1 MQTPTMYMFMYRGS
15 KKYTT
20 MKLTKKILS
29 DNFVLSE
36 LEEIYVDI
44 LGKTW
49 YRDFVVNYN
58 TDQRPMSNC
67 LWEYLTEHLINAT
80 DVEELVKRGFLSSDV
95 LGDNY
100 DKVSHYYDKL
110 DNTYSIDAWKQ
121 GKDEGKVVAI
131 IDVDTLSVTY
141 LVDEAK
147 YSQSV
152 VYEIKKVLRHIL
164 ESNDIRVVP

>member
-1 MQTPTMYMFMYRGS
+1 MNMFMYRGS

-49 YRDFVVNYN
+49 YRNFVENYN
-58 TDQRPMSNC
+58 TDPRPMSNC

-80 DVEELVKRGFLSSDV
+80 DVEELVKRGFLSADV
-95 LGDNY
+95 LGYNY
-100 DKVSHYYDKL
+100 DKVSHYYDKIVE
-110 DNTYSIDAWKQ
+110 TYCIDAWKQ
-121 GKDEGKVVAI
+121 GNDKVEVVAT
-131 IDVDTLSVTY
+131 IDVDTLSVKY

-152 VYEIKKVLRHIL
+152 VDEIKKVLKKIV
-164 ESNDIRVVP
+164 E

>member
-1 MQTPTMYMFMYRGS
+1 MNIFMYRGS

-29 DNFVLSE
+29 DNFVVSE

-49 YRDFVVNYN
+49 YRDFVSNNKTN
-58 TDQRPMSNC
+58 TRPMVNC
-67 LWEYLTEHLINAT
+67 LWEYLAEHLINAT

-121 GKDEGKVVAI
+121 GKDEGKAVAI

-164 ESNDIRVVP
+164 E

>member
-1 MQTPTMYMFMYRGS
+1 
-15 KKYTT
+15 

-49 YRDFVVNYN
+49 YRNFVENYN
-58 TDQRPMSNC
+58 TDTRPMPNC
-67 LWEYLTEHLINAT
+67 LWEYLSEHLINAT
-80 DVEELVKRGFLSSDV
+80 DVEELVKRGFLSSNV

-100 DKVSHYYDKL
+100 DKVSHYYDNL

-121 GKDEGKVVAI
+121 GQDEGKVVAI

-164 ESNDIRVVP
+164 K

>member
-1 MQTPTMYMFMYRGS
+1 
-15 KKYTT
+15 
-20 MKLTKKILS
+20 MKH
-29 DNFVLSE
+29 
-36 LEEIYVDI
+36 
-44 LGKTW
+44 G
-49 YRDFVVNYN
+49 
-58 TDQRPMSNC
+58 TDTRPMSNC

-121 GKDEGKVVAI
+121 GQDEGKVVAI

-164 ESNDIRVVP
+164 EGNDIRVVP

>member
-1 MQTPTMYMFMYRGS
+1 MQTPTMNMFMCRGS
-15 KKYTT
+15 KKYIA

-29 DNFVLSE
+29 DNFGLSE

-49 YRDFVVNYN
+49 YRNFVKNYN

-67 LWEYLTEHLINAT
+67 LWEYLTENLINVT
-80 DVEELVKRGFLSSDV
+80 DVAELVKRGFLSADV
-95 LGDNY
+95 LHHKY
-100 DKVSHYYDKL
+100 DKVSHYYDNL

-121 GKDEGKVVAI
+121 GNDEGKGVAI

-141 LVDEAK
+141 LVDDAK

-152 VYEIKKVLRHIL
+152 VDEIKKVLRRIF
-164 ESNDIRVVP
+164 

>member
-1 MQTPTMYMFMYRGS
+1 MNMFMYRGS

-49 YRDFVVNYN
+49 YRNFVENYN
-58 TDQRPMSNC
+58 TDPRPMSNC

-100 DKVSHYYDKL
+100 DKVSHYYDNL

-121 GKDEGKVVAI
+121 GQDEGKVVAI

-152 VYEIKKVLRHIL
+152 VFEIKKVLRHIL
-164 ESNDIRVVP
+164 EGNDIRVVT

>member
-1 MQTPTMYMFMYRGS
+1 MNMFMYRGS

-121 GKDEGKVVAI
+121 GNDEGKVVAI

>member
-1 MQTPTMYMFMYRGS
+1 MYRGS
-15 KKYTT
+15 KKYTK

-29 DNFVLSE
+29 DNFGLIG
-36 LEEIYVDI
+36 LENMCVAIFGDN
-44 LGKTW
+44 W
-49 YRDFVVNYN
+49 YRTFVMKHV
-58 TDQRPMSNC
+58 TDTRPMSNC

-121 GKDEGKVVAI
+121 GQDEGKVVAI

-164 ESNDIRVVP
+164 K

>member
-1 MQTPTMYMFMYRGS
+1 MQTPTMNMFMCRGS

-36 LEEIYVDI
+36 LENMYVLIFGDN
-44 LGKTW
+44 W
-49 YRDFVVNYN
+49 YRTFVMKYD
-58 TDQRPMSNC
+58 TDTRPMEMC
-67 LWEYLTEHLINAT
+67 LWEYLTDLLITET

-100 DKVSHYYDKL
+100 DKVSHYYDNL
-110 DNTYSIDAWKQ
+110 DNTYSIDAWKK
-121 GKDEGKVVAI
+121 GKDEGKAVAI

-152 VYEIKKVLRHIL
+152 VDEIKKVLKRL
-164 ESNDIRVVP
+164 SNM

>member
-1 MQTPTMYMFMYRGS
+1 MYRGS
-15 KKYTT
+15 KKYTK

-29 DNFVLSE
+29 DNFGLIG
-36 LEEIYVDI
+36 LENMCVAIFGDN
-44 LGKTW
+44 W
-49 YRDFVVNYN
+49 YRTFVMKHG
-58 TDQRPMSNC
+58 TDTRPMSNC

-100 DKVSHYYDKL
+100 DKVSHYYDNL

-121 GKDEGKVVAI
+121 GNDEGKVVAI

-164 ESNDIRVVP
+164 EGNDIRVVP

>member
-1 MQTPTMYMFMYRGS
+1 MYRGS
-15 KKYTT
+15 KKYTK

-29 DNFVLSE
+29 DNFVVSE

-49 YRDFVVNYN
+49 YRDFVSNNKTN
-58 TDQRPMSNC
+58 TRPMVNC
-67 LWEYLTEHLINAT
+67 LWEYLAEHLINAT
-80 DVEELVKRGFLSSDV
+80 DVEELVKRGFLASDV
-95 LGDNY
+95 LGANY

-121 GKDEGKVVAI
+121 GQDEGKVVAI

-164 ESNDIRVVP
+164 E

>member
-1 MQTPTMYMFMYRGS
+1 MQTTTMNIFMYRGS

-20 MKLTKKILS
+20 MKLTKRILS
-29 DNFVLSE
+29 DNFVVSE

-49 YRDFVVNYN
+49 YRDFVSNNKTN
-58 TDQRPMSNC
+58 TRPMVNC
-67 LWEYLTEHLINAT
+67 LWEYLAEHLINAT

-121 GKDEGKVVAI
+121 GQDEGKVVAI
-131 IDVDTLSVTY
+131 IDVDTLSVAY

-164 ESNDIRVVP
+164 E

>member
-1 MQTPTMYMFMYRGS
+1 
-15 KKYTT
+15 

-49 YRDFVVNYN
+49 YRNFVENYN
-58 TDQRPMSNC
+58 TDPRPMSNC
-67 LWEYLTEHLINAT
+67 LWEYLTEHLINVT

-100 DKVSHYYDKL
+100 DKVSHYYDNL

-121 GKDEGKVVAI
+121 GQDEGKVVAI

-164 ESNDIRVVP
+164 K

>member
-1 MQTPTMYMFMYRGS
+1 MNMFMYRGS

-95 LGDNY
+95 LVDNY

-121 GKDEGKVVAI
+121 GKDEGKVVAT

-164 ESNDIRVVP
+164 EGNDIRVVP

>member
-1 MQTPTMYMFMYRGS
+1 
-15 KKYTT
+15 

-29 DNFVLSE
+29 DNFGLSE

-49 YRDFVVNYN
+49 YRNFVKNYN
-58 TDQRPMSNC
+58 TDQRPVSNC
-67 LWEYLTEHLINAT
+67 LWEYLTENLINVT
-80 DVEELVKRGFLSSDV
+80 DVEELVKRGFLSADV
-95 LGDNY
+95 LHHKY
-100 DKVSHYYDKL
+100 DKVSHYYDNL

-121 GKDEGKVVAI
+121 GNDEGKVVAT

-164 ESNDIRVVP
+164 K

>member
-1 MQTPTMYMFMYRGS
+1 MYRGS

-49 YRDFVVNYN
+49 YRNFVENYN
-58 TDQRPMSNC
+58 TDTRPMPKC
-67 LWEYLTEHLINAT
+67 LWEYLSEHLINAT
-80 DVEELVKRGFLSSDV
+80 DVEELVKRGFLSSNV

-100 DKVSHYYDKL
+100 DKVSHYYDNL

-121 GKDEGKVVAI
+121 GQDEGKVVAI

-164 ESNDIRVVP
+164 E

>member
-1 MQTPTMYMFMYRGS
+1 MCRGS
-15 KKYTT
+15 KKYTK

-29 DNFVLSE
+29 DNFGLIG
-36 LEEIYVDI
+36 LENMCVAIF
-44 LGKTW
+44 GNNW
-49 YRDFVVNYN
+49 YRTFVMKYD
-58 TDQRPMSNC
+58 TDTRPIDIC
-67 LWEYLTEHLINAT
+67 LCEYLTDLLITGT

-121 GKDEGKVVAI
+121 GQDEGKVVAI
-131 IDVDTLSVTY
+131 IDVDTLSVAY

-164 ESNDIRVVP
+164 E

>member
-1 MQTPTMYMFMYRGS
+1 MYRGS
-15 KKYTT
+15 KKYTK

-29 DNFVLSE
+29 DNFVVSE

-49 YRDFVVNYN
+49 YRDFVSNNKTN
-58 TDQRPMSNC
+58 TRPMVNC

-121 GKDEGKVVAI
+121 GKDEGKVVAT

-141 LVDEAK
+141 LVNDAK

-164 ESNDIRVVP
+164 E

>member
-1 MQTPTMYMFMYRGS
+1 MNMFMYRGS
-15 KKYTT
+15 KKYTK

-29 DNFVLSE
+29 DNFVVSE

-49 YRDFVVNYN
+49 YRDFVSNNKTN
-58 TDQRPMSNC
+58 TRPMVNC

-121 GKDEGKVVAI
+121 GKDEGKVVAT

-141 LVDEAK
+141 LVNDAK

-164 ESNDIRVVP
+164 E

>member
-1 MQTPTMYMFMYRGS
+1 MNMFMYRGS

-20 MKLTKKILS
+20 MKLTKRILS
-29 DNFVLSE
+29 DNFVVSE

-49 YRDFVVNYN
+49 YRDFVSNNKTN
-58 TDQRPMSNC
+58 TRPMVNC
-67 LWEYLTEHLINAT
+67 LWEYLAEHLINAT

-121 GKDEGKVVAI
+121 GKDEGKVVAT

-164 ESNDIRVVP
+164 E

>member
-1 MQTPTMYMFMYRGS
+1 MNMFMCRGS

-29 DNFVLSE
+29 DNFVVSE

-49 YRDFVVNYN
+49 YRDFVSNNKTN
-58 TDQRPMSNC
+58 TRPMVNC
-67 LWEYLTEHLINAT
+67 LWEYLAEHLINAT

-121 GKDEGKVVAI
+121 GKDEGKVVAT

-152 VYEIKKVLRHIL
+152 VYEVKKVLRHIL
-164 ESNDIRVVP
+164 E

>member
-1 MQTPTMYMFMYRGS
+1 MYRGS

-121 GKDEGKVVAI
+121 GKDEGKVVATI
-131 IDVDTLSVTY
+131 EVDTLSVTY

-164 ESNDIRVVP
+164 E

>member
-1 MQTPTMYMFMYRGS
+1 MNMFMYRGS

-58 TDQRPMSNC
+58 TDPRPMANC
-67 LWEYLTEHLINAT
+67 LWEYLTEHLINVT
-80 DVEELVKRGFLSSDV
+80 DVEELVKRGYLFADV
-95 LGDNY
+95 LGNNY
-100 DKVSHYYDKL
+100 DKVSHYYDRI
-110 DNTYSIDAWKQ
+110 DETYCIDAWKQ
-121 GKDEGKVVAI
+121 GNDEGEVVAT

-152 VYEIKKVLRHIL
+152 VDEIKKVLKKI
-164 ESNDIRVVP
+164 IK

>member
-1 MQTPTMYMFMYRGS
+1 MYRGS

-49 YRDFVVNYN
+49 YRNFVENYN
-58 TDQRPMSNC
+58 TDTRPMPNC
-67 LWEYLTEHLINAT
+67 LWEYLSEHLINAT
-80 DVEELVKRGFLSSDV
+80 DVEELVKRGFLSSNV

-100 DKVSHYYDKL
+100 DKVSHYYDNL

-121 GKDEGKVVAI
+121 GQDEGKVVAI

-164 ESNDIRVVP
+164 E

>member
-1 MQTPTMYMFMYRGS
+1 MYRGS

-49 YRDFVVNYN
+49 YRNFVENYN
-58 TDQRPMSNC
+58 TDTRPMPNC
-67 LWEYLTEHLINAT
+67 LWEYLSEHLINAT
-80 DVEELVKRGFLSSDV
+80 DVEELVKRGFLSSNV

-100 DKVSHYYDKL
+100 DKVSHYYDNL

-121 GKDEGKVVAI
+121 GQDEGKVVAI

-141 LVDEAK
+141 LVDEGK

-164 ESNDIRVVP
+164 E

>member
-1 MQTPTMYMFMYRGS
+1 MYRGS

-20 MKLTKKILS
+20 MKLTKRILS
-29 DNFVLSE
+29 DNFVVSE

-49 YRDFVVNYN
+49 YRDFVSNNKTN
-58 TDQRPMSNC
+58 TRPMVNC
-67 LWEYLTEHLINAT
+67 LWEYLAEHLINAT

-121 GKDEGKVVAI
+121 GKDEGKVVATLN
-131 IDVDTLSVTY
+131 VDTLSVTY

-164 ESNDIRVVP
+164 E

>member
-1 MQTPTMYMFMYRGS
+1 MNMFMYRGS

-20 MKLTKKILS
+20 MKLTKRILS
-29 DNFVLSE
+29 DNFVVSE

-49 YRDFVVNYN
+49 YRDFVSNNKTN
-58 TDQRPMSNC
+58 TRPMVNC
-67 LWEYLTEHLINAT
+67 LWEYLAEHLINAT

-95 LGDNY
+95 LGDKY

-121 GKDEGKVVAI
+121 GQDEGKVVAT

-164 ESNDIRVVP
+164 E

>member
-1 MQTPTMYMFMYRGS
+1 MNMFMYRGS
-15 KKYTT
+15 KKYTK

-29 DNFVLSE
+29 DNFGLIG
-36 LEEIYVDI
+36 LENMCVAIFGDN
-44 LGKTW
+44 W
-49 YRDFVVNYN
+49 YRTFVMNHG
-58 TDQRPMSNC
+58 TDTRPMSNC

-100 DKVSHYYDKL
+100 DKVSHYYDNL

-121 GKDEGKVVAI
+121 GQDEGKVVAI

-164 ESNDIRVVP
+164 E

>member
-1 MQTPTMYMFMYRGS
+1 MQTPTMNMFMYRGS

-29 DNFVLSE
+29 DNFGLIG
-36 LEEIYVDI
+36 LENMCVAIF
-44 LGKTW
+44 GNNW
-49 YRDFVVNYN
+49 YRTFVMKYD
-58 TDQRPMSNC
+58 TDTRPIDIC
-67 LWEYLTEHLINAT
+67 LWEYLTDLLITGT

-95 LGDNY
+95 LGDKY

-121 GKDEGKVVAI
+121 GKDEGKVVAT

-164 ESNDIRVVP
+164 E

>member
-1 MQTPTMYMFMYRGS
+1 MYRGS

-49 YRDFVVNYN
+49 YRNFVENYN
-58 TDQRPMSNC
+58 TDTRPMPNC
-67 LWEYLTEHLINAT
+67 LWEYLSEHLINAT
-80 DVEELVKRGFLSSDV
+80 DVEELVKRGFLSSNV

-100 DKVSHYYDKL
+100 DKVSHYYDNL
-110 DNTYSIDAWKQ
+110 DNTYSIYAWKQ
-121 GKDEGKVVAI
+121 GQDEGKVVAI

-164 ESNDIRVVP
+164 E

>member
-1 MQTPTMYMFMYRGS
+1 MYRGS

-49 YRDFVVNYN
+49 YRNFVENYN
-58 TDQRPMSNC
+58 TDTRPMPNC
-67 LWEYLTEHLINAT
+67 LWEYLSEHLINAT

-100 DKVSHYYDKL
+100 DKVSHYYDNL

-121 GKDEGKVVAI
+121 GQDEGKVVAI

-164 ESNDIRVVP
+164 K

>member
-1 MQTPTMYMFMYRGS
+1 
-15 KKYTT
+15 

-29 DNFVLSE
+29 DNFGLSE

-49 YRDFVVNYN
+49 YRNFVKNYN

-67 LWEYLTEHLINAT
+67 LLEYLTENLINVT

-95 LGDNY
+95 LHHKY
-100 DKVSHYYDKL
+100 DKVSHYYDNL

-121 GKDEGKVVAI
+121 GNDEGKVVAT

-141 LVDEAK
+141 LVDDAK

-152 VYEIKKVLRHIL
+152 VDEIKKVLRHIL
-164 ESNDIRVVP
+164 E

>member
-1 MQTPTMYMFMYRGS
+1 MQTPTMNMFMYRGS

-36 LEEIYVDI
+36 LEEMYVDI

-80 DVEELVKRGFLSSDV
+80 VVEELVKRGFLSSDV
-95 LGDNY
+95 LVDNY

-164 ESNDIRVVP
+164 E